1 MDQGTRKLKRLR
13 LQLAFLAL
21 AFIALFLFLGG

>member
-1 MDQGTRKLKRLR
+1 MDAPTRKLKRLR

-21 AFIALFLFLGG
+21 LAALLFLLS